1 MESLLQLIRYSES
14 CAETFGSTPSEL
26 MTAPRTAPPL
36 DAPDL
41 DSAVAELRARGLR
54 VSAARRLVLEALY
67 SSDGPVTAEQIATGV
82 AGRIPRSDL
91 ASVYRNLETLEEVG
105 LVRHFHLGHGPG
117 LYAPAV
123 DRREYLV
130 CDSCN
135 AVKAVEPKTMDPVR
149 ALIRKRFGYEA
160 RFSHFPILGLCADC
174 ASAEPTAHDPREE

>member
-1 MESLLQLIRYSES
+1 
-14 CAETFGSTPSEL
+14 
-26 MTAPRTAPPL
+26 MTEPRTGPPL

-41 DSAVAELRARGLR
+41 ESAIDALRAGGLR

-67 SSDGPVTAEQIATGV
+67 SSSAPLTAEQISSGV

-117 LYAPAV
+117 LYGPAGI

-135 AVKAVEPKTMDPVR
+135 AVAAVDPAEMDPVR
-149 ALIRKRFGYEA
+149 ALIQKRFGYEA

-174 ASAEPTAHDPREE
+174 AREESARDDKRQE